1 MRTMKVNTA
10 TRESDEQ
17 FKTDKYLRCAV
28 TNGKSRL
35 ILSLT
40 SFFTPL
46 ADNMAASW
54 LRQHSE
60 YDGGSWSYWVIPQGV
75 GRNIAPNSIQF
86 ITTQTGYIAP
96 EGEQRYRMCIPGNY
110 FEGEVSA
117 DAAGIIA
124 TLMIMNR
131 LSWHVAEMGPHMTR
145 SAGVWFHGRMHWKD
159 YISIIQHPERYLIW
173 RAILINRLIM
183 TS

>member
-28 TNGKSRL
+28 TNGKARL
-35 ILSLT
+35 DFIPDL
-40 SFFTPL
+40 FFTPL

-60 YDGGSWSYWVIPQGV
+60 YDGGSWSYWVIPQVV
-75 GRNIAPNSIQF
+75 GGNIAPNSIQF

-96 EGEQRYRMCIPGNY
+96 EGEQRYRMCIPVNY

-131 LSWHVAEMGPHMTR
+131 LSWHVAEMGPQYDQICR
-145 SAGVWFHGRMHWKD
+145 RLVSRQDALKY
-159 YISIIQHPERYLIW
+159 YISIIQHPERHLIW
-173 RAILINRLIM
+173 RAID
-183 TS
+183 

>member
-17 FKTDKYLRCAV
+17 FKTDKYLRSAV
-28 TNGKSRL
+28 TNGKARTVLSR
-35 ILSLT
+35 S
-40 SFFTPL
+40 SFTPL
-46 ADNMAASW
+46 ADTMAANW

-60 YDGGSWSYWVIPQGV
+60 YDGGSRSYWVIPQGV
-75 GRNIAPNSIQF
+75 GGNIAPNSIQF

-131 LSWHVAEMGPHMTR
+131 LSGTWLKWGRNMTR
-145 SAGVWFHGRMHWKD
+145 SAGDWFHGRMH
-159 YISIIQHPERYLIW
+159 
-173 RAILINRLIM
+173 
-183 TS
+183 